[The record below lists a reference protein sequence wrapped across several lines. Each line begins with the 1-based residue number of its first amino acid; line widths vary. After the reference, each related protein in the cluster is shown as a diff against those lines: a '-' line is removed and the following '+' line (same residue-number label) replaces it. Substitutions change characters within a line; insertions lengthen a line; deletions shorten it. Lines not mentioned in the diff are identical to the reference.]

1 MIFWDD
7 FDFHWKSLK
16 RTHRSVDDPVP
27 VHRIVLGFIPGTTI
41 MSYNIGGSTA
51 ADVTDDNGASILG
64 FEARNVDPTKCP
76 FTNDVVSFELRRSS
90 CVHLAGM
97 SGAGKSTLSSYIAGL
112 LPSTH
117 RGGGAAL
124 RRNLGIEITKCE
136 WNASIPAVERV
147 GMLFQQTTLLDSLT
161 VAGNVLV
168 ALENC
173 PSGSRDDDMGGSGDD
188 IDGKGRG
195 GGGGGG
201 GRRRRRRAA
210 AAAMARRRLTIVK
223 GLLESVGLDYL
234 RDGPKRPSQLSGGMA
249 RRASLALQLA
259 QHKHVIILDEPFA
272 GLDHATGVGVARE
285 LHRIRRERG
294 TALLLISHEPEIVN
308 IVMGEATRG
317 EMDAEKTA
325 KEDECANQR
334 DEHADDVVPSNG
346 SSSFRRTVTLHRR
359 ESDESKGERNVRHP
373 SVYGKDAHQRFVIK
387 VLDYFLYSLP
397 LILLTFLAAGLAISM
412 LSADILRRV
421 DVSDT
426 VLTVV
431 QREIKP
437 IMQMFTGEEDVNP
450 IYTMMINHKVRA
462 MLNVTIPPAK
472 ASLYAMGM
480 AKLFVLE
487 IGPLITAL
495 LLSGR
500 IGGSYS
506 GEVATMQATAQN
518 KLLLTLG
525 ISPVMWTFAPSLLAS
540 WLASPLLTLAGTLL
554 ALEIAAHVG
563 PMYDIGNIASYR
575 QEVWDAVFLPL
586 RLRGVVAWKERLAMD
601 RIVTNSEYS
610 LLDPRSSF
618 SESYTDAL
626 IEIATH
632 PVCFHLIKSVVFMT
646 IIMVVAEV
654 ASRWNADLTAKDVPK
669 VITTSVVGGSL
680 LVIFADWGFSQ
691 LLLKRH

>member
-1 MIFWDD
+1 VTDLNEA
-7 FDFHWKSLK
+7 S
-16 RTHRSVDDPVP
+16 
-27 VHRIVLGFIPGTTI
+27 HRIVSTLNSNTMDPSEVDRSNG
-41 MSYNIGGSTA
+41 TA
-51 ADVTDDNGASILG
+51 ASEEADGDTILE

-76 FTNDVVSFELRRSS
+76 FTNDVVSFALRRSS

-112 LPSTH
+112 LPPR
-117 RGGGAAL
+117 RGRAAL
-124 RRNLGIEITKCE
+124 RNTLGIEITKCA
-136 WNASIPAVERV
+136 WDPSIPVGERV

-173 PSGSRDDDMGGSGDD
+173 PSAARN
-188 IDGKGRG
+188 KN
-195 GGGGGG
+195 GGG
-201 GRRRRRRAA
+201 GRAA
-210 AAAMARRRLTIVK
+210 VK
-223 GLLESVGLDYL
+223 GLLEAVGLDYL
-234 RDGPKRPSQLSGGMA
+234 RDGLKRPSELSGGMA

-272 GLDHATGVGVARE
+272 GLDHATGAGVARE
-285 LHRIRRERG
+285 LERLRRERG
-294 TALLLISHEPEIVN
+294 TALLLISHEPEIVD
-308 IVMGEATRG
+308 IVMGEATRAAAAATTVKNG
-317 EMDAEKTA
+317 GSGHRDG
-325 KEDECANQR
+325 ANG
-334 DEHADDVVPSNG
+334 DI
-346 SSSFRRTVTLHRR
+346 SSTGASAMRRTVTLHRR
-359 ESDESKGERNVRHP
+359 ESDCDGSKVGSTLRHP
-373 SVYGKDAHQRFVIK
+373 PVFGKDAHQRFMIK
-387 VLDYFLYSLP
+387 LLDYFLYSLP

-426 VLTVV
+426 VLSVV

-437 IMQMFTGEEDVNP
+437 LIQMFTGEEEVNP
-450 IYTMMINHKVRA
+450 MYTMMINMKVKA

-472 ASLYAMGM
+472 ASLYAMGI

-506 GEVATMQATAQN
+506 GEVATMQSTAQN

-540 WLASPLLTLAGTLL
+540 WLASPLLTLAGTIL

-563 PMYDIGNIASYR
+563 PLYGIGNIVSYR

-586 RLRGVVAWKERLAMD
+586 RLRGVVAWRDNEGWAH
-601 RIVTNSEYS
+601 S
-610 LLDPRSSF
+610 LSKSILSCLDLRSTF
-618 SESYTDAL
+618 SEKYSDAL

-632 PVCFHLIKSVVFMT
+632 PICFHLIKSVVFIT
-646 IIMVVAEV
+646 IIMGVAEV
-654 ASRWNADLTAKDVPK
+654 ASRRNAELTAKDVPK
-669 VITTSVVGGSL
+669 VITKSVVGGSL

>member
-1 MIFWDD
+1 MDPAE
-7 FDFHWKSLK
+7 
-16 RTHRSVDDPVP
+16 VD
-27 VHRIVLGFIPGTTI
+27 RR
-41 MSYNIGGSTA
+41 
-51 ADVTDDNGASILG
+51 NGAAAPDEADGDMILE

-76 FTNDVVSFELRRSS
+76 FTNDVVSFALRRSS

-112 LPSTH
+112 IPPR
-117 RGGGAAL
+117 RGRAAL
-124 RRNLGIEITKCE
+124 RNTLGIEITRCA
-136 WNASIPAVERV
+136 WDPSIPVGERV

-173 PSGSRDDDMGGSGDD
+173 PSAARNENGG
-188 IDGKGRG
+188 G

-201 GRRRRRRAA
+201 GRRAEARRRRVA
-210 AAAMARRRLTIVK
+210 VK
-223 GLLESVGLDYL
+223 GLLEAVGLDYL
-234 RDGPKRPSQLSGGMA
+234 RDGPKRPSELSGGMA

-285 LHRIRRERG
+285 LERLRRERG
-294 TALLLISHEPEIVN
+294 TALLLISHEPEIVD
-308 IVMGEATRG
+308 IVMGEAALATTVTKDASGHRDGANGGVSSTR
-317 EMDAEKTA
+317 A
-325 KEDECANQR
+325 
-334 DEHADDVVPSNG
+334 
-346 SSSFRRTVTLHRR
+346 SSLRRTVTLNRR
-359 ESDESKGERNVRHP
+359 ESDHDGSKVGSTLRHP
-373 SVYGKDAHQRFVIK
+373 SVFGKDAHQRFMIML
-387 VLDYFLYSLP
+387 LDYFLYSLP

-426 VLTVV
+426 VLSVV

-437 IMQMFTGEEDVNP
+437 LIQMFTGEEEVNP
-450 IYTMMINHKVRA
+450 VYTMMINMKVRA

-506 GEVATMQATAQN
+506 GEVATMQSTAQN

-554 ALEIAAHVG
+554 ALEIAAHIG
-563 PMYDIGNIASYR
+563 PMYGIGNIASYW

-586 RLRGVVAWKERLAMD
+586 RLRGVVAWRENKGWVQPLSKS
-601 RIVTNSEYS
+601 IYS
-610 LLDPRSSF
+610 CLDLRSTF
-618 SESYTDAL
+618 SEKYSDAL

-632 PVCFHLIKSVVFMT
+632 PICFHLIKSVVFMT
-646 IIMVVAEV
+646 IIMGVAEV
-654 ASRWNADLTAKDVPK
+654 ASRQNAELTPRDVPK

>member
-1 MIFWDD
+1 MTDD
-7 FDFHWKSLK
+7 
-16 RTHRSVDDPVP
+16 
-27 VHRIVLGFIPGTTI
+27 
-41 MSYNIGGSTA
+41 GSTA
-51 ADVTDDNGASILG
+51 TEETDVVPILE

-76 FTNDVVSFELRRSS
+76 FTNDRVSFALRRSS
-90 CVHLAGM
+90 CIHLAGM

-112 LPSTH
+112 LPPQ
-117 RGGGAAL
+117 RGRAAL
-124 RRNLGIEITKCE
+124 RNNLGIEITECA
-136 WNASIPAVERV
+136 WNPSIPVIERV
-147 GMLFQQTTLLDSLT
+147 GMLFQQTTLLDSMT

-173 PSGSRDDDMGGSGDD
+173 PSGARGN
-188 IDGKGRG
+188 RCG
-195 GGGGGG
+195 GGLGVGDNDGSG
-201 GRRRRRRAA
+201 GRRAEARRRR
-210 AAAMARRRLTIVK
+210 TIIK

-234 RDGPKRPSQLSGGMA
+234 RDGPKRPSELSGGMA

-285 LHRIRRERG
+285 LQRLRRERG
-294 TALLLISHEPEIVN
+294 TALLLISHEPEIVD
-308 IVMGEATRG
+308 IVMGEATRV
-317 EMDAEKTA
+317 MRAVTVIA
-325 KEDECANQR
+325 KNDECVHHR
-334 DEHADDVVPSNG
+334 DNLADDVVSSIG
-346 SSSFRRTVTLHRR
+346 SSSLCQTVTLRRR
-359 ESDESKGERNVRHP
+359 ESDSDGSKAGSNLRHP
-373 SVYGKDAHQRFVIK
+373 SVYGKDSHQRFMIK

-421 DVSDT
+421 DLSDT
-426 VLTVV
+426 VLSVV

-437 IMQMFTGEEDVNP
+437 IIQIFTGEEEVNP
-450 IYTMMINHKVRA
+450 MYTMMINMKVRA

-506 GEVATMQATAQN
+506 GEVATMEATAQN

-563 PMYDIGNIASYR
+563 PMYDIGSIASYR

-586 RLRGVVAWKERLAMD
+586 RLRGVIAWREKVAWDQITTE
-601 RIVTNSEYS
+601 SFYS
-610 LLDPRSSF
+610 YLDLRSKF
-618 SESYTDAL
+618 SEKYADTL
-626 IEIATH
+626 IEITTH

-654 ASRWNADLTAKDVPK
+654 VSRKNPDLTAKDVPK
-669 VITTSVVGGSL
+669 VITTSVVSGSL

-691 LLLKRH
+691 LLLKRY

>member
-1 MIFWDD
+1 MDPSEVD
-7 FDFHWKSLK
+7 
-16 RTHRSVDDPVP
+16 RSN
-27 VHRIVLGFIPGTTI
+27 G
-41 MSYNIGGSTA
+41 TA
-51 ADVTDDNGASILG
+51 ASEEADGDTILE

-76 FTNDVVSFELRRSS
+76 FTNDVVSFALRRSS

-112 LPSTH
+112 LPPR
-117 RGGGAAL
+117 RGRAAL
-124 RRNLGIEITKCE
+124 RNTLGIEITKCA
-136 WNASIPAVERV
+136 WDPSIPVGERV

-173 PSGSRDDDMGGSGDD
+173 PSAARNKNADAGG
-188 IDGKGRG
+188 KE
-195 GGGGGG
+195 
-201 GRRRRRRAA
+201 GRRDEARRSRAA
-210 AAAMARRRLTIVK
+210 VK
-223 GLLESVGLDYL
+223 GLLEAVGLDYL
-234 RDGPKRPSQLSGGMA
+234 RDGLKRPSELSGGMA

-272 GLDHATGVGVARE
+272 GLDHATGAGVARE
-285 LHRIRRERG
+285 LERLRRERG
-294 TALLLISHEPEIVN
+294 TALLLISHEPEIVD
-308 IVMGEATRG
+308 IVMGEATRAAAAATQVKNG
-317 EMDAEKTA
+317 GSGHRDG
-325 KEDECANQR
+325 ANG
-334 DEHADDVVPSNG
+334 DISLTG
-346 SSSFRRTVTLHRR
+346 TSSMRRTVTLHRR
-359 ESDESKGERNVRHP
+359 ESDCDGSKVGSTLRHP
-373 SVYGKDAHQRFVIK
+373 SVFGKDAHQRFMIRL
-387 VLDYFLYSLP
+387 LDYFLYSLP

-426 VLTVV
+426 VLSVV

-437 IMQMFTGEEDVNP
+437 LIQMFTGEEEVNP
-450 IYTMMINHKVRA
+450 MYTMMINMKVKA

-506 GEVATMQATAQN
+506 GEVATMQSTAQN

-540 WLASPLLTLAGTLL
+540 WLASPLLTLAGTIL

-563 PMYDIGNIASYR
+563 PLYGIGNIVSYR

-586 RLRGVVAWKERLAMD
+586 RLRGVVAWRDNEGW
-601 RIVTNSEYS
+601 VQS
-610 LLDPRSSF
+610 LSKSIFSCLDLRSTF
-618 SESYTDAL
+618 SEKYSDAL

-632 PVCFHLIKSVVFMT
+632 PICFHLIKSVVFIT
-646 IIMVVAEV
+646 IIMGVAEV
-654 ASRWNADLTAKDVPK
+654 ASRRNAELTAKDVPK
-669 VITTSVVGGSL
+669 VITKSVVGGSL